1 MNTQMVQPDPDWMK
15 TSKPTQAF
23 AALDPTESL
32 GEGIGG
38 SYGVLGYKGKIWSLR
53 HRGENHILLRPD
65 DGTPAG
71 YIDVIILRQAKVKAK
86 SFYPGGFDEHGS
98 MGKRPDCASIDGV
111 RPDPDVTNKQSEL
124 CATCPKNEWH
134 TDQNGRKTRDC
145 TDYKRLSVLMLPPQT
160 VRLFGQAL
168 MEPVFLRV
176 PPDSLNDLATFGD
189 HMANQGWHFSS
200 FVTRITFD
208 SAKSHPK
215 FVFKAVQAL
224 GEAEAATVLGIRE
237 DALAKRITGE
247 DEIARRATLAL
258 ANGSAPSPAVPAA
271 TGLKVLPSQP
281 PVAPANPNPYS
292 PAGSIHTSDIMGVT
306 GTFRPAPPTA
316 ASQQA
321 VQTTTTQQD
330 GPNPSLLGF
339 TAPVTPPPAA
349 PPPQTLDLAAQGGGA
364 FGLAPPPPP
373 AATSAPPGAMVG
385 QTAEDV
391 GTAVDNPDLDAQ
403 IMAMLAT

>member
-145 TDYKRLSVLMLPPQT
+145 TDYKRLSVLMLPDQT
-160 VRLFGQAL
+160 ARLFGQAL

-208 SAKSHPK
+208 STKSHPK

-247 DEIARRATLAL
+247 DEIARRATITAAL
-258 ANGSAPSPAVPAA
+258 ANGPAPSPAVPAA
-271 TGLKVLPSQP
+271 AGLKALPLQP
-281 PVAPANPNPYS
+281 PAAPANPP
-292 PAGSIHTSDIMGVT
+292 PATAPTV
-306 GTFRPAPPTA
+306 APPP
-316 ASQQA
+316 A

-364 FGLAPPPPP
+364 FGLAPLPP
-373 AATSAPPGAMVG
+373 APAASAPPGAMVG

-391 GTAVDNPDLDAQ
+391 GIAVDNPDLDAQ